1 MMCGATMFKEVLVEN
16 DKVVGVKCIRT
27 EYHGYNSRGRI
38 LIDELPG
45 TEHVL
50 PADIVIW
57 ATGQGCDLSFLPE
70 DGLIKPVK
78 SGIDSDENMMTS
90 LPGVF
95 VAGDVHR
102 GSTFY
107 VVDAIG
113 EGHHAAPVAWIGF
126 CVELK
131 VFPNQSYHQRW
142 RSVNRRFGLV
152 YSHGEASL
160 APEVKSAPSPLRNAP
175 EISGKSTR
183 R

>member
-1 MMCGATMFKEVLVEN
+1 M
-16 DKVVGVKCIRT
+16 VGVKCIRT
-27 EYHGYNSRGRI
+27 EYHGDHFQGSI

-57 ATGQGCDLSFLPE
+57 ATGQGCDLSFLP
-70 DGLIKPVK
+70 GRRSIKPVK

-113 EGHHAAPVAWIGF
+113 EGHHAARCMDRFLRGPEGIPEPVLPPTVEIGEF
-126 CVELK
+126 EVRARL
-131 VFPNQSYHQRW
+131 SR
-142 RSVNRRFGLV
+142 
-152 YSHGEASL
+152 GEASL
-160 APEVKSAPSPLRNAP
+160 APWL
-175 EISGKSTR
+175 G
-183 R
+183 